1 MVLALSMLAGLI
13 LNFAFAPF
21 EFWPA
26 PFISLGSLF
35 LLLNT
40 SSWGRRVLIAF
51 LFGLAFFLWLLNWSG
66 SYVGWFPWVAL
77 ALLQAGLF
85 SLIGMFRYQKNLS
98 GVIRFSSMFLLIEIL
113 RMKFPFGGFG
123 WGRVGHTQTTNL
135 GKIYPFLGVTGIT
148 LLVVA
153 ISALLV
159 LQRYR
164 VLFTI
169 ALLALPM
176 FLINPSW
183 NSKSQRAETF
193 TLMAVQG
200 GVDKLG
206 LDFNERALG
215 VLRRHIAATRDVAPG
230 TQLVIWPENASDID
244 PEKNATAKLEIA
256 NLRKRIQVPLLIGA
270 VERSALGPE
279 NTAILYRGKPEKGEE
294 TERYVKQDLAPF
306 GEYMPFRSLAERLVP
321 PAKRVVDFQPGTKP
335 KIFTVDGASFA
346 SLICFEILD
355 DDLVRNSTRGAN
367 FIINQTNNATF
378 GQSPQAAQQLQIAR
392 ARAAELDRDLIAVS
406 TTGFTAAIDNKG
418 RVIRKL
424 AQFQSGSL
432 AASVELREGPTPASA
447 LGSWFWGSLGALGG
461 LASYLRRFNR

>member
-1 MVLALSMLAGLI
+1 MVLVLSMLAGLI

-26 PFISLGSLF
+26 PFISLGGLF

-40 SSWGRRVLIAF
+40 SIWWRRVLIAF
-51 LFGLAFFLWLLNWSG
+51 LFGLAFFLWLLHWSG

-85 SLIGMFRYQKNLS
+85 SLIGIFRYQMNLS
-98 GVIRFSSMFLLIEIL
+98 GVLKFSSMFLLIEIL

-123 WGRVGHTQTTNL
+123 WGRIGHTQTTVL
-135 GKIYPFLGVTGIT
+135 GEIYPFLGVAGVT
-148 LLVVA
+148 LVVVA
-153 ISALLV
+153 ISALLA
-159 LQRYR
+159 LQRYQI
-164 VLFTI
+164 LLTI
-169 ALLALPM
+169 ALLTMPI

-183 NSKSQRAETF
+183 SFNSQRAETF
-193 TLMAVQG
+193 TLLAVQG

-279 NTAILYRGKPEKGEE
+279 NSAILYRVMPEKSEE

-306 GEYMPFRSLAERLVP
+306 GEYMPLRSLAERLVP
-321 PAKRVVDFQPGTKP
+321 TAKRVVDFQPGTKP

-378 GQSPQAAQQLQIAR
+378 GRSPQAAQQLQIAR

-418 RVIRKL
+418 RVTRKL
-424 AQFQSGSL
+424 AQFEPGSL
-432 AASVELREGPTPASA
+432 TASVELREGQTPASA
-447 LGSWFWGSLGALGG
+447 LGSWFWGALGAIGV